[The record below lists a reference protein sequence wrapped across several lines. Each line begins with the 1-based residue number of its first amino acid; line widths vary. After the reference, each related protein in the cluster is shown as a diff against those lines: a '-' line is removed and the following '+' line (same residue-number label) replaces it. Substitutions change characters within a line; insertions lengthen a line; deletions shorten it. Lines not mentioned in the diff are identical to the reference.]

1 MQAPVDILAEVADA
15 APRAALWFS
24 NTPWW
29 EFMLRGA
36 IMYVFVLFLLRISGK
51 RQVGQLAPF
60 DLVLLLVL
68 SNAVQNAMNGGDN
81 SVVGGIISAST
92 LVALNYAVGFMTFKS
107 KAMEAL
113 IEGKPIMLIH
123 NGAVDHRA
131 MNKARMTIHELNA
144 ALRAGGCN
152 GAHEVRIAV
161 LENGGNITVIR
172 KNGEGNGAHPPG
184 EPPHPHGH
192 GEAGGHPGNTL
203 HPNG

>member
-1 MQAPVDILAEVADA
+1 MPPITLLAQAAEA
-15 APRAALWFS
+15 APRALLWSS

-29 EFMLRGA
+29 EFVLRGA

-68 SNAVQNAMNGGDN
+68 SNSVQNAMNGGDN
-81 SVVGGIISAST
+81 SVLGGIIGAST
-92 LVALNYAVGFMTFKS
+92 LVALNYIVGFITFKS
-107 KAMEAL
+107 KAMESL

-152 GAHEVRIAV
+152 GPHEVRIAV

-172 KNGEGNGAHPPG
+172 KNGEGNGHHHPAETPQT
-184 EPPHPHGH
+184 HGH
-192 GEAGGHPGNTL
+192 GEAGGHPGKDL